1 MGSEAIEENWAW
13 AKTMEPEDVGAEKPA
28 SRFRFRRLE
37 EVIRMWKEEGKEGLR
52 REKEVWSSCIMC

>member
-1 MGSEAIEENWAW
+1 METEATEESWAW
-13 AKTMEPEDVGAEKPA
+13 AKGKEPEDVGAEKPA

-52 REKEVWSSCIMC
+52 RETEVWSSWITC